1 MMLPNNKSME
11 NVRMTSYVVHFLC
24 KPLLQYIISISCNS
38 EILFLFVGKGEGPK
52 LYKISGSPET
62 FPAKSYTY
70 IYIYNINIR
79 ILYLNVVAV

>member
-70 IYIYNINIR
+70 INNINIR

>member
-1 MMLPNNKSME
+1 MMLPNNKSIE
-11 NVRMTSYVVHFLC
+11 NVRMTSYVVHFLY

-38 EILFLFVGKGEGPK
+38 EKGEGPK

-70 IYIYNINIR
+70 INNINIR